1 MAYTDNLKGFRKRKM
16 AKKLNFVI
24 DELAW
29 RYKEIED
36 KISEGDFIF
45 VPDGAM
51 HQPVNTGESELRLIV
66 ARNTPVEIVEE
77 RTIGPSLGSDSID
90 SGRKAMLLGLLMIII
105 FIIIIIKIF

>member
-36 KISEGDFIF
+36 KISF
-45 VPDGAM
+45 VMGVQSRLSKGIGVSKD
-51 HQPVNTGESELRLIV
+51 ELIECEYILKE
-66 ARNTPVEIVEE
+66 TKYY
-77 RTIGPSLGSDSID
+77 G
-90 SGRKAMLLGLLMIII
+90 
-105 FIIIIIKIF
+105 